1 MSGSTIHPVAKII
14 TTPAGVVMIATHGP
28 ELLKPGTHLLY
39 SADDV
44 QRLLERIHELEVK
57 HAR

>member
-1 MSGSTIHPVAKII
+1 MSGPLIHPVAKII

-28 ELLKPGTHLLY
+28 ELLEPGSHLLY

-44 QRLLERIHELEVK
+44 QRLIVRIAELEAK

>member
-1 MSGSTIHPVAKII
+1 MTAVIHPVAKII
-14 TTPAGVVMIATHGP
+14 TTPAGAVMIATHGP
-28 ELLKPGTHLLY
+28 ELLKPGSHLLY

-44 QRLLERIHELEVK
+44 QRLIERIAELESK

>member
-1 MSGSTIHPVAKII
+1 MTAVIHPVAKII

-28 ELLKPGTHLLY
+28 ELLKPGSHLLY

-44 QRLLERIHELEVK
+44 QRLIERIAELEAK

>member
-1 MSGSTIHPVAKII
+1 MSGPTIHPVAKII

-28 ELLKPGTHLLY
+28 ELLKPGVHLLY

-44 QRLLERIHELEVK
+44 QRLLERIHELELK

>member
-1 MSGSTIHPVAKII
+1 MSGPTIHPVAKII

-44 QRLLERIHELEVK
+44 QRLLERIHELELK